1 MTDLSPNDYY
11 IIVEDTFDGCLFTI
25 PFTVEVPE
33 DPIVDIQVFSTSC
46 FGSSDGSI
54 NVTQVGEGL

>member
-1 MTDLSPNDYY
+1 MDVYLH
-11 IIVEDTFDGCLFTI
+11 V

-54 NVTQVGEGL
+54 NVTQVGEGFMNIYGLFQMELFLTLKT